1 MPPSTRRTRPQGHTG
16 NTRRA
21 AGFTLIELMIA
32 VAVVGILA
40 SIAYP
45 SYTRYVQQARVS
57 EGVAVLMDV
66 AGQLERCYTV
76 NNTYAEA
83 SCIAEADLPDSESG
97 VYTLTYNDPAP
108 GATFTLEATHD
119 GSQVTSGCET
129 LTIDQT
135 GATAPADCW

>member
-1 MPPSTRRTRPQGHTG
+1 
-16 NTRRA
+16 
-21 AGFTLIELMIA
+21 MIA
-32 VAVVGILA
+32 VAVIGILA

-83 SCIAEADLPDSESG
+83 SCIAEGDLPDSESG
-97 VYTLTYNDPAP
+97 IYTLAYDGTP
-108 GATFTLEATHD
+108 GATFTLQASHS

-129 LTIDQT
+129 LTIDQS
-135 GATAPADCW
+135 GATTPADCW